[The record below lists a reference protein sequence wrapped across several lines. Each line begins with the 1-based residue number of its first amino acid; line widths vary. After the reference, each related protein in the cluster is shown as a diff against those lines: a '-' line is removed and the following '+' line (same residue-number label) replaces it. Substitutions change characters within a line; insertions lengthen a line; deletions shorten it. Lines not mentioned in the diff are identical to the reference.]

1 MFEGWLKLYKVDR
14 RLEDYER
21 EARLD
26 PKVAVELPPIDRG
39 LLKINSTFIEY
50 VDRPFFVRGWA
61 AMWGLLF
68 LAGLLAFAYLFG
80 VEAFRPLQDG
90 SPRSQGHVY
99 FGLTVVALCLLGSV
113 FVFKKALLRDFFA
126 YTHYPVRFNRHNRT
140 IYVFRGNGAES
151 HIALPWDRA
160 FFFIASSSPVGGT
173 ASDVNL
179 DLRCYV
185 LSEDGS
191 TVQHTFSAGNFSGNR
206 AQVLQHWE
214 MIRRYMEDGIDDL
227 LFPPLIFMSRRNRL
241 CEMPSRLMSG
251 EWGTG
256 CCGSWYCL

>member
-160 FFFIASSSPVGGT
+160 FFFIASLSPVGGT